1 MTIFYFPGCK
11 YSARSPESS
20 ARLTAYLAGRFGA
33 VVAGCC
39 SVDHARPEHGDVALY
54 QCPTCGLILSESG
67 TARTVRSVFELLLD
81 DDRFPWPDCG
91 GEAMTVQDC
100 WRSRKNTAFC
110 DAVREC
116 LRRMNVTI
124 VELEQRY
131 ERADFCGP
139 WLYRVPS
146 PRYADLAPKEL
157 VQEWKT
163 SPLPEDEITVKMAEH
178 AKRWTTDKVV
188 CTCIG
193 CMQGVAM
200 SEHTPVHLLD
210 LVTAALPE
218 AKGGAR

>member
-33 VVAGCC
+33 VAAGCC
-39 SVDHARPEHGDVALY
+39 SADHARPERGDATLY
-54 QCPTCGLILSESG
+54 QCPTCGLILNESG
-67 TARTVRSVFELLLD
+67 TAGTVRSVFELLLED
-81 DDRFPWPDCG
+81 ERFPWPDCG

-100 WRSRKNTAFC
+100 WRSRKNAAFC

-139 WLYRVPS
+139 SLYKGPN
-146 PRYADLAPKEL
+146 PRYSKLAPQSL
-157 VQEWKT
+157 VNEWT
-163 SPLPEDEITVKMAEH
+163 HPVLSEDEQRARVLEH
-178 AKRWTTDKVV
+178 ARDWTTEKVLV
-188 CTCIG
+188 TCIG
-193 CMQGVAM
+193 CAQGVEMAG
-200 SEHTPVHLLD
+200 HTPVHLLD
-210 LVTAALPE
+210 LLTAALPE
-218 AKGGAR
+218 AQGGAR